1 MSLLTSAPDG
11 FATLGW
17 RRALIAHAI
26 AWVAPAALGGVVQA
40 LLWAF
45 GTQTW
50 GEAWLMLWAL
60 AALLML
66 SPAFTWFGLA
76 LAAPLTAILMDRGWF
91 GWLPAAALGSLVGAI
106 LGWLIGTPLAL
117 PFGTGLALILRATLA
132 RIAPDVF

>member
-1 MSLLTSAPDG
+1 MALLHSAPDG

-26 AWVAPAALGGVVQA
+26 AWATPAAAGA
-40 LLWAF
+40 LLQSLLWTF

-50 GEAWLMLWAL
+50 GDSWLFLWAT

-91 GWLPAAALGSLVGAI
+91 GWLPALALGTTIGAT
-106 LGWLIGTPLAL
+106 LGWLIATPLAL
-117 PFGTGLALILRATLA
+117 PFGTATALILRATLV
-132 RIAPDVF
+132 RIAPEAF

>member
-1 MSLLTSAPDG
+1 MALLRSIPDG

-17 RRALIAHAI
+17 RSALIAHSV
-26 AWVAPAALGGVVQA
+26 AWLAPAATGAILQV
-40 LLWAF
+40 LLWTL

-50 GEAWLMLWAL
+50 GEGWLMLWAL

-66 SPAFTWFGLA
+66 SPLFTWFGLT

-91 GWLPAAALGSLVGAI
+91 GWLPALVLGTTIGAV

-117 PFGTGLALILRATLA
+117 PFGTFTALILRATLG
-132 RIAPDVF
+132 RIAPEAF